1 MDAGILAAFKQR
13 YCRYHLQ
20 NAIDCD
26 EHRKGFDIY
35 NFVQSACMR
44 WSVAAWNEILSTTIA
59 NCFSHTVFSTESVI
73 LIVVEVSCSKDST
86 TGVEEDECEL
96 DHELIAQ
103 LKKMRVRDPT
113 EIMELLDF
121 VKEDET
127 AQPELA
133 DNEMS
138 KKSFKGR

>member
-26 EHRKGFDIY
+26 EHRKSFDIY
-35 NFVQSACMR
+35 NFVQNASMR
-44 WSVAAWNEILSTTIA
+44 WSVAAWNEISSTTIA

-73 LIVVEVSCSKDST
+73 LSVVEVSSSKDST

-96 DHELIAQ
+96 EHELIAQ

-121 VKEDET
+121 GKEDET

-133 DNEMS
+133 DNEIPQ
-138 KKSFKGR
+138 